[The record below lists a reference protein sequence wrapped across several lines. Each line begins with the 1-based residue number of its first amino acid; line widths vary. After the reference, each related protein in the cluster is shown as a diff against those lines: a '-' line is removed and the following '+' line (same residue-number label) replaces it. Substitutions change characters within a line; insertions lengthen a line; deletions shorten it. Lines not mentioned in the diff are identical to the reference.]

1 MTIQIDTQ
9 YHLDRCTTPAEYY
22 AQMTQRVPGEQTNDQ
37 KPKPAPVPGGR
48 WCCGLLLAAAL
59 VVALCMLAGL
69 VAGML

>member
-22 AQMTQRVPGEQTNDQ
+22 AQMTQKVPGEQTNG
-37 KPKPAPVPGGR
+37 KTPKPVKVEGGR
-48 WCCGLLLAAAL
+48 WCCGLLLAAGL
-59 VVALCMLAGL
+59 LVALCLLAGL